1 MKKTVF
7 SFLFVVSNGVMAHQ
21 GSPLDGTHTDT
32 LALVL
37 IMVGVLL
44 ATIASALIVKG
55 YSQQTSKLTDRDTNI
70 VSIAKKRMT

>member
-7 SFLFVVSNGVMAHQ
+7 SALCTVTNGVMAHE

-37 IMVGVLL
+37 MMIGVLL

-55 YSQQTSKLTDRDTNI
+55 YSEQTSKFMNKDTNV
-70 VSIAKKRMT
+70 VSVTKKRMI